1 MLTATVLASRVE
13 ARKKM
18 ETSEKAT
25 LLMLCLD
32 IKSKVLMYN
41 YLDCSLDGQWEH
53 LCSEVQLASS
63 IDRRHHKVSQT
74 GYAKQS

>member
-1 MLTATVLASRVE
+1 
-13 ARKKM
+13 
-18 ETSEKAT
+18 
-25 LLMLCLD
+25 MLCVD
-32 IKSKVLMYN
+32 VRSKVLMYH

-53 LCSEVQLASS
+53 LCSAVQLASS